1 MAVIV
6 VGAGLSGL
14 AAARTLSKA
23 GAEVVVL
30 EGRDRVGGRT
40 EGMLLDDRTPLELG
54 GQWLGEGHT
63 RMAELVAELGL
74 ATFRT
79 YNDEGELLLDLGGK
93 RSRMASH
100 KGAMPKLSPFVLA
113 DLAQGLARFERLAK
127 RVTISSDRGGPR
139 VLSGWTGRP
148 GRPGSGVTC
157 APAPAGSTSTPCLR
171 GGLGRP
177 ARGPVAAPRAV
188 LHPLQRRPRDADLG
202 RSRRPAGPGG
212 RRFGAGRRCDGRGA
226 G

>member
-1 MAVIV
+1 M
-6 VGAGLSGL
+6 
-14 AAARTLSKA
+14 
-23 GAEVVVL
+23 L
-30 EGRDRVGGRT
+30 EARDRVGGRT

-79 YNDEGELLLDLGGK
+79 YNDEGELLLELGGK

-127 RVTISSDRGGPR
+127 RVGDLAATVADQGCRP
-139 VLSGWTGRP
+139 P
-148 GRPGSGVTC
+148 GR
-157 APAPAGSTSTPCLR
+157 
-171 GGLGRP
+171 
-177 ARGPVAAPRAV
+177 
-188 LHPLQRRPRDADLG
+188 ADLG
-202 RSRRPAGPGG
+202 ELDPAQPAHPDRPGVLQRSSAKRSGPPSPRTCRCSTRCSTPAPTRTSRR
-212 RRFGAGRRCDGRGA
+212 
-226 G
+226 